1 MRQFDNVFVKRFGYF
16 NVFVIRGNDG
26 DVVID
31 TGFILMKRS
40 LKRWLDQF
48 NVKLIILTHAHVDHI
63 WNVKYLKDL
72 YGCRVAISED
82 DLVNLDNRN
91 IKTYPSCKRCRLW
104 TKLMSFGMKHF
115 VPEKFDVDLLLHD
128 GDILKEYGL
137 KLKIISLSGHT
148 DGSIGILYEK
158 DSSVGDDAF
167 TLYFPVRI
175 KSPFILYSS
184 FKDRLCSKEIFVISL
199 IILINAIEIISSH
212 HFFIS
217 KIIFTSSIHKRTI
230 RDLYNNC
237 NSNNKHYRHG
247 Y

>member
-31 TGFILMKRS
+31 TGFILMKRA

-91 IKTYPSCKRCRLW
+91 IKTYPSCKRCSLW
-104 TKLMSFGMKHF
+104 TKLMSFGMKYF

-128 GDILKEYGL
+128 GDILNEYGL
-137 KLKIISLSGHT
+137 KLKIVSLSGHT
-148 DGSIGILYEK
+148 DGSIGILYDK
-158 DSSVGDDAF
+158 YLFCGDALINRRKIDIAYQNQNNDRARENF
-167 TLYFPVRI
+167 KVIRRI
-175 KSPFILYSS
+175 KPKILFLGHDREIDYNKFKRS
-184 FKDRLCSKEIFVISL
+184 F
-199 IILINAIEIISSH
+199 
-212 HFFIS
+212 
-217 KIIFTSSIHKRTI
+217 
-230 RDLYNNC
+230 
-237 NSNNKHYRHG
+237 
-247 Y
+247 

>member
-26 DVVID
+26 DVLID

-48 NVKLIILTHAHVDHI
+48 NIKLIILTHAHVDHI

-128 GDILKEYGL
+128 GDILNEYGL
-137 KLKIISLSGHT
+137 KLKIVSLSGHT
-148 DGSIGILYEK
+148 DGSIGILYDK
-158 DSSVGDDAF
+158 YLFCGDALINRRKVDIAYQNQNNDRARENF
-167 TLYFPVRI
+167 KVIRRI
-175 KSPFILYSS
+175 KPKILFLGHDREIDYNKFKRS
-184 FKDRLCSKEIFVISL
+184 F
-199 IILINAIEIISSH
+199 
-212 HFFIS
+212 
-217 KIIFTSSIHKRTI
+217 
-230 RDLYNNC
+230 
-237 NSNNKHYRHG
+237 
-247 Y
+247 

>member
-1 MRQFDNVFVKRFGYF
+1 MRQFDNVYVKRFGYF
-16 NVFVIRGNDG
+16 NVYVIRGNDG

-31 TGFILMKRS
+31 TGFVLMKRS

-63 WNVKYLKDL
+63 WNVSYLKDL

-128 GDILKEYGL
+128 GDILNEYGL
-137 KLKIISLSGHT
+137 KLKIVSLSGHT
-148 DGSIGILYEK
+148 DGSIGVLYNK
-158 DSSVGDDAF
+158 YLFCGDALINRRKVDIAYQNQNNDRARENF
-167 TLYFPVRI
+167 KVIRRI
-175 KSPFILYSS
+175 KPKILFLGHDREIDYNKFKRS
-184 FKDRLCSKEIFVISL
+184 F
-199 IILINAIEIISSH
+199 
-212 HFFIS
+212 
-217 KIIFTSSIHKRTI
+217 
-230 RDLYNNC
+230 
-237 NSNNKHYRHG
+237 
-247 Y
+247 

>member
-1 MRQFDNVFVKRFGYF
+1 MRQFDNVFVKRVGYF

-63 WNVKYLKDL
+63 WNVSYLKDL

-128 GDILKEYGL
+128 GDILNEYGL
-137 KLKIISLSGHT
+137 KLKIVSLSGHT
-148 DGSIGILYEK
+148 DGSIGILYDK
-158 DSSVGDDAF
+158 YLFCGDALINRRKVDIAYQNQNNDRARENF
-167 TLYFPVRI
+167 KVIRRI
-175 KSPFILYSS
+175 KPKILFLGHDREIDYNKFKRS
-184 FKDRLCSKEIFVISL
+184 F
-199 IILINAIEIISSH
+199 
-212 HFFIS
+212 
-217 KIIFTSSIHKRTI
+217 
-230 RDLYNNC
+230 
-237 NSNNKHYRHG
+237 
-247 Y
+247 